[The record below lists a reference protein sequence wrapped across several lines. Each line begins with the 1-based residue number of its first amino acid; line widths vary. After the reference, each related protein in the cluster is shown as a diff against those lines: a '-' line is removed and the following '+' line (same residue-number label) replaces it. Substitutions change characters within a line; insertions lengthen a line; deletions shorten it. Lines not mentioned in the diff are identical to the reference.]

1 MSAVWSMWSTGS
13 LASTFW
19 NPASDRRASSGCAQQ
34 WWRRI
39 PHGPGEARPLRE
51 AATTRLTNLRVC
63 RVEAAPVLK
72 FVQDALAKRL
82 SIKTSMS
89 SKLRIFPARRR
100 EAFGQVCARADGD
113 AEDEIQR

>member
-39 PHGPGEARPLRE
+39 PHGPGEARSLRE
-51 AATTRLTNLRVC
+51 AATARLTNLRVC

-72 FVQDALAKRL
+72 FVQHALV
-82 SIKTSMS
+82 
-89 SKLRIFPARRR
+89 KLLEYQDLDVFAV
-100 EAFGQVCARADGD
+100 AFFSHSLLRPPSA
-113 AEDEIQR
+113 